1 MSNTLYAGAARKII
15 NPPLGI
21 KRAGIRLFADPL
33 QAIETDLTATAV
45 VLSNQASKVV
55 IVAID
60 ICVISLPVSSELRRL
75 IGEAVGTPTSH
86 VLININHTH
95 SSPALPDFFPDS
107 PEQMRIQQ
115 AYQDKLIH
123 CLIGVAIE
131 ANQRLQPARIGAD
144 WGEAAVGIY
153 RRETGPM
160 ARMCWEK
167 ILTCRLTRQW
177 GSFEL
182 TIWTARPSPY
192 SSAPAATQ

>member
-15 NPPLGI
+15 NPPFGI

-131 ANQRLQPARIGAD
+131 ANQRLQPARIGAKPLLAYT
-144 WGEAAVGIY
+144 GV
-153 RRETGPM
+153 RRVPM
-160 ARMCWEK
+160 AEMCWEK
-167 ILTCRLTRQW
+167 TLRCQLIRRW
-177 GSFEL
+177 GSFGL
-182 TIWTARPSPY
+182 TIWTAGPSPY
-192 SSAPAATQ
+192 SLAMAVTR

>member
-55 IVAID
+55 IVAVD
-60 ICVISLPVSSELRRL
+60 LPAISLPVSSEIRRL

-95 SSPALPDFFPDS
+95 VVFTNSCYL
-107 PEQMRIQQ
+107 
-115 AYQDKLIH
+115 
-123 CLIGVAIE
+123 
-131 ANQRLQPARIGAD
+131 
-144 WGEAAVGIY
+144 
-153 RRETGPM
+153 
-160 ARMCWEK
+160 
-167 ILTCRLTRQW
+167 
-177 GSFEL
+177 
-182 TIWTARPSPY
+182 Y
-192 SSAPAATQ
+192 SLFNR